1 MKSPKL
7 LLTISTKMNIQNLI
21 NPLLL
26 LEIKEDM
33 LVLSE
38 TENEEKGTPTL
49 QEVII
54 TSLPKGLIAYSTDI
68 YVKDLGDKK
77 RKLYNEYMNV
87 PSPLLTKPDGKNRVW
102 ISGNEFKHTEFI
114 DKRSDAVL
122 VWRNENEVTIV
133 ICDLKSTKF
142 SPKDCS
148 YKFMIDK
155 LFLDYVISVLNTIF
169 REQLTISS
177 YHYVIFYLKS
187 GLNNN
192 KQKPRTTKEHLQFFE
207 KVKMTDFDADMFKHP
222 FFKTHKN
229 EIKWEAIMSY
239 K

>member
-26 LEIKEDM
+26 LEIKEDR

-54 TSLPKGLIAYSTDI
+54 TTLPKGLIAYSTDT
-68 YVKDLGDKK
+68 YLKDLGDKK
-77 RKLYNEYMNV
+77 RKFYNEYMNV
-87 PSPLLTKPDGKNRVW
+87 PSPSLTKFDGTNRVW
-102 ISGNEFKHTEFI
+102 TDGSEFIEAKYI

-122 VWRNENEVTIV
+122 IWRNENELNIV

-142 SPKDCS
+142 KPQDCVD
-148 YKFMIDK
+148 KFMIDK
-155 LFLDYVISVLNTIF
+155 LFLDYLISILNTVFKQNIN
-169 REQLTISS
+169 ISIIR
-177 YHYVIFYLKS
+177 YIIFYLKS
-187 GLNNN
+187 GLNN
-192 KQKPRTTKEHLQFFE
+192 KSKPRTTKEDTQKFE
-207 KVKMTDFDADMFKHP
+207 KIEQIDSEEDVFKFP
-222 FFKTHKN
+222 FFKTHQN
-229 EIKWEAIMSY
+229 EIKWEKLMSFR
-239 K
+239 

>member
-1 MKSPKL
+1 
-7 LLTISTKMNIQNLI
+7 MNIQNLI

-38 TENEEKGTPTL
+38 AENKEKVTPTL

-87 PSPLLTKPDGKNRVW
+87 PSPLLTKPDGKNWVW
-102 ISGNEFKHTEFI
+102 TNGSEFVKTKYI

-122 VWRNENEVTIV
+122 VWRNESEVTIV

-142 SPKDCS
+142 SPKECA
-148 YKFMIDK
+148 YKFMVDK
-155 LFLDYVISVLNTIF
+155 LFLDYLISVLNTIF

-177 YHYVIFYLKS
+177 VQYVIFYLKQGKQ
-187 GLNNN
+187 GLNN
-192 KQKPRTTKEHLQFFE
+192 KQKPRTTKEHLQVFE
-207 KVKMTDFDADMFKHP
+207 KVKMTDFDEDMFKYP
-222 FFKTHKN
+222 FFKPHKN
-229 EIKWEAIMSY
+229 EIKWEKLIGE
-239 K
+239 

>member
-1 MKSPKL
+1 MKFPKL
-7 LLTISTKMNIQNLI
+7 LPTISTKMNIQNLI

-38 TENEEKGTPTL
+38 TENEEKGTHTL

-87 PSPLLTKPDGKNRVW
+87 PSPLLTKPDGKNWVW
-102 ISGNEFKHTEFI
+102 TNGSEFVKTKYI

-122 VWRNENEVTIV
+122 VWRNKNEVTIV

-142 SPKDCS
+142 SPEECA
-148 YKFMIDK
+148 YKFMVDK
-155 LFLDYVISVLNTIF
+155 LFLDYLISVLNTIF

-177 YHYVIFYLKS
+177 VQYVIFYLKQ
-187 GLNNN
+187 GLNN
-192 KQKPRTTKEHLQFFE
+192 KQKPRTTKEDSQKFE
-207 KVKMTDFDADMFKHP
+207 KVEQIDFEEDVFKFP
-222 FFKTHKN
+222 FFKPHTN
-229 EIKWEAIMSY
+229 QIKWEKLIGE
-239 K
+239 

>member
-7 LLTISTKMNIQNLI
+7 LPTISTKMNIQNLI

-54 TSLPKGLIAYSTDI
+54 TSLPKGLIAYSTDT
-68 YVKDLGDKK
+68 YLKDLGDKK

-87 PSPLLTKPDGKNRVW
+87 PSPLLTKFNGTDRAWIDG
-102 ISGNEFKHTEFI
+102 SEFAETKYI
-114 DKRSDAVL
+114 DKRSDGIIIC
-122 VWRNENEVTIV
+122 RNKNNVSVV

-142 SPKDCS
+142 KPQDCVD
-148 YKFMIDK
+148 KFMIDK
-155 LFLDYVISVLNTIF
+155 LFLDYLISILNTVFKQNIN
-169 REQLTISS
+169 ISIIR
-177 YHYVIFYLKS
+177 YIIFYLKS
-187 GLNNN
+187 GLNN
-192 KQKPRTTKEHLQFFE
+192 KPKPRTTKEDLQKFE
-207 KVKMTDFDADMFKHP
+207 KVEQIDFEEDVFKYP

-229 EIKWEAIMSY
+229 EIKWEKLMSL
-239 K
+239 

>member
-1 MKSPKL
+1 
-7 LLTISTKMNIQNLI
+7 MNIQNLI

-26 LEIKEDM
+26 LEIKEGM

-87 PSPLLTKPDGKNRVW
+87 PSPLLTKSDGKNWVW
-102 ISGNEFKHTEFI
+102 ANGSEFVKTEYI

-155 LFLDYVISVLNTIF
+155 LFLDYLISVSNTIF
-169 REQLTISS
+169 KEQLTISS
-177 YHYVIFYLKS
+177 VQYVIFYLKQ
-187 GLNNN
+187 GLNN
-192 KQKPRTTKEHLQFFE
+192 KQKPRTTKEHLQVFE
-207 KVKMTDFDADMFKHP
+207 EVKMPDFDEDMFKYP

-229 EIKWEAIMSY
+229 QINWEKLIGE
-239 K
+239 